1 MHDITYYITI
11 ITDMLELL
19 SFLLEDNSI
28 SQPMQYISNALL
40 AVFLGFLINYFRI
53 ISYRTRFKPSTKDI
67 ADNMECR
74 VKFTDANYKLIDSKK
89 YYHSS

>member
-1 MHDITYYITI
+1 MHDITDFITFF
-11 ITDMLELL
+11 TDMLELL

-28 SQPMQYISNALL
+28 SQPIRYISNALL

-53 ISYRTRFKPSTKDI
+53 ISYRARFKPSTKEI
-67 ADNMECR
+67 AENMDCR
-74 VKFTDANYKLIDSKK
+74 VKFTDTNYIMINSKK